1 MKFISEQDI
10 IKAWSDLI
18 ESNDT
23 NRSQLN
29 KFFGLLEVLPLLN
42 ISGNEIVKPGF
53 QYHLNSNELS
63 TELQSKYYF
72 GPDTKDY
79 TNDDFLYVLFP
90 DKWEENVLSIFL
102 KTKSL
107 SLKNV
112 AILCLQSKNLD
123 DSLSSNSLKDFFLNR
138 YHLTNVSDIL
148 FDEDRSEIN
157 FQSTPPNRKNIFKE
171 LKRKFGITDSS
182 KYTLGFE
189 KTVVTANSGEL
200 TRGPF
205 IQPLYSGQENLRCIL
220 LSSFNF
226 LEKYKITD
234 VFLPTEIPINKTINV
249 LNRILYG
256 PPGTGKTHNA
266 INHALSIVKG
276 TDLAGM
282 TRAQIKQEF
291 DDLVKEGQIQFV
303 TFHQSYSYEEFV
315 EGIKPSVNS
324 ENIEYNIEDGIFK
337 KLCIKASEQKSI
349 KNFDT
354 IYKEFISDVIEAGN
368 SIELKSLKQGKP
380 FTVRIN
386 SNGSCVAIPK
396 TTTATEMTITK
407 KVMQNFI
414 ENGIV
419 DDWKTYTTAIADY
432 ISKNYKFQ
440 SEEEDNKSKKFVIII
455 DEINRGNI
463 SKVFGELI
471 TLIEDSKRIGASE
484 ELKLKLTYSG
494 ADSNEMFG
502 VPSNVY
508 IVGTMNSADR
518 SIALIDT
525 ALRRRF
531 TFFEYTAEP
540 NLLSLDIEGINLQD
554 LISMINSRIEFLL
567 DKDHLLGHAYF
578 IGVKTKDD
586 LCSIFRNKVI
596 PLLEE
601 YFYGDYTKIQLVLGD
616 NKEFGKSDENIII
629 VKKPATEQKKMFGV
643 NEIEGFEEKS
653 IYTINEKIINEDYSS
668 ITAEFFTSIYTRTI
682 KEM

>member
-1 MKFISEQDI
+1 MKFISEKDI

-18 ESNDT
+18 ESNDA
-23 NRSQLN
+23 NSSQLN

-42 ISGNEIVKPGF
+42 IGENQIVKPGL

-63 TELQSKYYF
+63 IELQSKYYF
-72 GPDTKDY
+72 GPDVKDF
-79 TNDDFLYVLFP
+79 TNTDLLYVLFP
-90 DKWEENVLSIFL
+90 DRWEENVLSTFL
-102 KTKSL
+102 KNKTL
-107 SLKNV
+107 SLNTTT
-112 AILCLQSKNLD
+112 ILCLQSKNLD
-123 DSLSSNSLKDFFLNR
+123 DSLSSNGLKELFIKR
-138 YHLTNVSDIL
+138 YHLTNASSIL
-148 FDEDRSEIN
+148 FNEDKSQIN
-157 FQSTPPNRKNIFKE
+157 FQSTQPNRNNIFKE
-171 LKRKFGITDSS
+171 LKRKFRITDLS
-182 KYTLGFE
+182 KYTLGFD
-189 KTVVTANSGEL
+189 KNVIAANSGEL

-205 IQPLYSGQENLRCIL
+205 IQPLYSGQENLKCIL

-226 LEKYKITD
+226 LEKYRITD
-234 VFLPTEIPINKTINV
+234 VFLPTEIPITKNINV

-276 TDLAGM
+276 NDLTGM
-282 TRAQIKQEF
+282 TRPQIKQEY
-291 DDLVKEGQIQFV
+291 DYLVKEGQIQFV

-315 EGIKPSVNS
+315 EGIKPSVNGQS
-324 ENIEYNIEDGIFK
+324 IEYNIEDGIFK
-337 KLCIKASEQKSI
+337 KLCNKASEKKSF

-354 IYKEFISDVIEAGN
+354 IYKEFISDVTEAGN
-368 SIELKSLKQGKP
+368 SLELKSLKQGKP
-380 FTVRIN
+380 FVVRIN

-407 KVMQNFI
+407 KVIQNFI

-432 ISKNYKFQ
+432 ISKNYKLQ
-440 SEEEDNKSKKFVIII
+440 SEEEDNKSKKFVLII

-463 SKVFGELI
+463 SKIFGELI

-484 ELKLKLTYSG
+484 ELKVKLAYTG
-494 ADSNEMFG
+494 AAGDEMFG

-508 IVGTMNSADR
+508 IIGTMNSADR

-531 TFFEYTAEP
+531 TFFEYKPET
-540 NLLSLDIEGINLQD
+540 NLLPFDIEGINLQD
-554 LISMINSRIEFLL
+554 LVSVMNNRIEVLL

-578 IGVKTKDD
+578 IGVKTKND

-601 YFYGDYTKIQLVLGD
+601 YFYSDYTKIQLVLGD
-616 NKEFGKSDENIII
+616 NKEFGKSYNNVI
-629 VKKPATEQKKMFGV
+629 VIKKSTAEQKKIFGV
-643 NEIEGFEEKS
+643 NGIEGFEEKNM
-653 IYTINEKIINEDYSS
+653 YAINEKIINEDYDS
-668 ITAEFFTSIYTRTI
+668 ITPEFFTSIYTKTI
-682 KEM
+682 KES